1 MPHLTGLKSNDI
13 LSSLSKSLDN
23 SFKWAG
29 DIVADVK
36 NWDKG
41 QPTAEKC
48 AALNNDKIKSVKC
61 DAQNN
66 FMCETNTKPRYFCS
80 LPIYLS
86 LQRGII
92 FCSIPSG
99 FQIRPI
105 DSSKTHNQLQ
115 IIYDYNLQNSKHRP
129 ENHNWRKRVHH
140 TIRKSKPI
148 KRYYQIDDGILFQKG
163 HSLRCEKIV

>member
-29 DIVADVK
+29 NIAADVK

-66 FMCETNTKPRYFCS
+66 FMCETNTKPRFFCS
-80 LPIYLS
+80 LSITLFVKPL
-86 LQRGII
+86 II
-92 FCSIPSG
+92 CSIPTG

-105 DSSKTHNQLQ
+105 DNSKTQ
-115 IIYDYNLQNSKHRP
+115 SKNVFMVTFCKTR
-129 ENHNWRKRVHH
+129 NIDQKI
-140 TIRKSKPI
+140 TI
-148 KRYYQIDDGILFQKG
+148 G
-163 HSLRCEKIV
+163 EKEYMIPSEKVNP